1 MSRITQ
7 TLEGKVRALDQRVAE
22 LSLERITWEQ
32 RARISEEHE
41 VRLDRELRIANAD
54 LAATKRELQLTKAAL
69 AVSERE
75 IRTKPIAM
83 LVWRRIQSILRGRR

>member
-1 MSRITQ
+1 MSRTQ
-7 TLEGKVRALDQRVAE
+7 QLETQIKELDRRVAE
-22 LSLERITWEQ
+22 LSIECITWEQ
-32 RARISEEHE
+32 RARISEENE
-41 VRLDRELRIANAD
+41 VRLY
-54 LAATKRELQLTKAAL
+54 RELQLTRAAL